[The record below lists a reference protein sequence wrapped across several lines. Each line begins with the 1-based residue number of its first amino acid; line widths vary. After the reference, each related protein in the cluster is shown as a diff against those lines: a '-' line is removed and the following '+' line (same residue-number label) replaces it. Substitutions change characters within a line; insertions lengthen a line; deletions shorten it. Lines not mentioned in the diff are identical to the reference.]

1 MESRRHCRA
10 LTAAIESGESL
21 TPDAKRPVTPE
32 PPCSDAQSQQ
42 RNNADTDYQH
52 RKSDRIVIEPMP
64 ALHTHDASPYQPATL
79 CRSSPGRRSRGGF
92 HLFSRERV
100 AAGQDY
106 EVRYEAK
113 KTGKSKG
120 EVKRAI
126 KRAGPS
132 RRNERW

>member
-1 MESRRHCRA
+1 MVAASRDAVDKQVAAAVRA
-10 LTAAIESGESL
+10 
-21 TPDAKRPVTPE
+21 
-32 PPCSDAQSQQ
+32 
-42 RNNADTDYQH
+42 N
-52 RKSDRIVIEPMP
+52 
-64 ALHTHDASPYQPATL
+64 
-79 CRSSPGRRSRGGF
+79 
-92 HLFSRERV
+92 
-100 AAGQDY
+100 AGQDY

>member
-1 MESRRHCRA
+1 MTPHPTNQIPCAA
-10 LTAAIESGESL
+10 LLPAVAAG
-21 TPDAKRPVTPE
+21 
-32 PPCSDAQSQQ
+32 
-42 RNNADTDYQH
+42 
-52 RKSDRIVIEPMP
+52 
-64 ALHTHDASPYQPATL
+64 
-79 CRSSPGRRSRGGF
+79 GGF

>member
-1 MESRRHCRA
+1 LVGAGAICAPRLHELECAAGSLNKKSSGKISGFAAAVRA
-10 LTAAIESGESL
+10 
-21 TPDAKRPVTPE
+21 
-32 PPCSDAQSQQ
+32 
-42 RNNADTDYQH
+42 N
-52 RKSDRIVIEPMP
+52 
-64 ALHTHDASPYQPATL
+64 
-79 CRSSPGRRSRGGF
+79 
-92 HLFSRERV
+92 
-100 AAGQDY
+100 AGQDY